1 MRPRR
6 RVCNRVCLLQG
17 LFYRVISGDVTPF
30 RLVRLSAEE
39 LLSKEMSEWRK
50 PDAPDVNAAQTKQR
64 ELPVMRRAAGSLRC
78 VCDCFWQE
86 RGSSSRA
93 HSGQSKQSSRH
104 SGTHSMDVDE
114 APPASDADVCIP
126 AASSSARR
134 ASAPVSGCELL
145 SKLSHCFHVCVCV
158 CVHSW
163 TDLTN

>member
-1 MRPRR
+1 M
-6 RVCNRVCLLQG
+6 
-17 LFYRVISGDVTPF
+17 TPF

-50 PDAPDVNAAQTKQR
+50 PDAPDVNAAKTKYQ
-64 ELPVMRRAAGSLRC
+64 ELAVKRDYRKFT

-86 RGSSSRA
+86 RGSSARA

-104 SGTHSMDVDE
+104 SGTHSMDVDDV
-114 APPASDADVCIP
+114 PPASDADVCIT

-145 SKLSHCFHVCVCV
+145 SKLSPCFHLFVCLLLDRFDQMYC
-158 CVHSW
+158 
-163 TDLTN
+163 DLSDFFPLFINFLLKI